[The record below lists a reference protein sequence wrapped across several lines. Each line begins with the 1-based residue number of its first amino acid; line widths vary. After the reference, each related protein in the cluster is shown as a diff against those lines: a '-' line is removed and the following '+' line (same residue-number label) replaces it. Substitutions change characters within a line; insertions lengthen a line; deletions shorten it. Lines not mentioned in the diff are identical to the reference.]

1 MSRNRHPSLSGRI
14 SWTVIRSDAQHWTA
28 LNILICAVKAQ
39 CGESRCCGSGNKK
52 QVNVDHFQVYY
63 TEVRPG
69 VEQWRKVREGGG
81 MEGEQLGEE
90 GETEKAGVSIQ
101 KSPSCPTTNNTG
113 QAFIY
118 ERTRFLPTC
127 SQCPSALAWLGKS
140 REKPGMWGSG
150 SVLQTQALNFL
161 QTSSEAE
168 LGGRDEGRQTKARVP
183 SSHSY
188 LAAGCRARLHWQ
200 QQTVLVSRKNLI
212 TW

>member
-52 QVNVDHFQVYY
+52 QVNVGHFQVYY

-118 ERTRFLPTC
+118 ERTRFLPTFPV
-127 SQCPSALAWLGKS
+127 SFSFGLTRKVTRKAWHVGFWLSPANSSTQLPSDFQWGWAW
-140 REKPGMWGSG
+140 W
-150 SVLQTQALNFL
+150 
-161 QTSSEAE
+161 
-168 LGGRDEGRQTKARVP
+168 EGRGKTDQGP
-183 SSHSY
+183 SPVQSLLSSS
-188 LAAGCRARLHWQ
+188 RL
-200 QQTVLVSRKNLI
+200 
-212 TW
+212 